1 MSAFCLSPSSSF
13 SLSVLGLAL
22 SYKYTIL
29 KQNPKSSLNPRS
41 FLSCILRHTFFFFFW
56 PLLTQ
61 MSQKETFL
69 FSASF
74 TASVLSPWQQCLFSF
89 FFLCCM
95 SSVMS
100 NSSVTHPP
108 PLTVAHQAPLS
119 MGFLRWHS
127 VNVYQIYCFTLTIL
141 PERLLVKLL
150 SECQIQ
156 WASEPLCII
165 FF

>member
-41 FLSCILRHTFFFFFW
+41 FLSCILRHTFFFFW

-100 NSSVTHPP
+100 NSSVTP
-108 PLTVAHQAPLS
+108 PLDCSPPGSSVHGISQVALSKCLPNLLLYPHNSTRKALSKVTVRMPNPVS
-119 MGFLRWHS
+119 
-127 VNVYQIYCFTLTIL
+127 I
-141 PERLLVKLL
+141 
-150 SECQIQ
+150 
-156 WASEPLCII
+156 
-165 FF
+165 